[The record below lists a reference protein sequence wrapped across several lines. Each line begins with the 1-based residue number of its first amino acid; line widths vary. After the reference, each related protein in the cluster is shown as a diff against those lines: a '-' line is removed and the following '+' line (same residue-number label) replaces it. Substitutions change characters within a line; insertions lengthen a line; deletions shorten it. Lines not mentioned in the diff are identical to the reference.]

1 MSSRNGVKAKNL
13 VVFLPLRDSSSLP
26 LLRMTATKTFL
37 TECWH
42 LSAMEE
48 HHMIALNEYAS
59 YDGLGLAQL
68 VARKELKSE
77 ELLAAALAAIEKV
90 NPKLNAVLQTFPS
103 QAEAEIRNG
112 LPQGPF
118 TGVPF
123 LIKELVLHA
132 KQVRCDMGSK
142 LAQGYVAQADTEL
155 MARFRRAGLVLAGT
169 TQTPELGYNPTT
181 ETVLFGPV
189 HNPWDLT
196 RSAGGS
202 SGGSSAAVAAGIV
215 PLAHANDGGGS
226 IRIPASCN
234 GLVGLKPSRDRVPT
248 GPDYGDPLCGL
259 ACEFVVTRSVR
270 DAATLFDMVSGAD
283 VGAPGLPVPPARPYG
298 EEVGAQPGKLRI
310 AWTTTPAS
318 GAKIAPECET
328 AVHETVR
335 LLQDLGHTLIEDRP
349 RYDWDAFLENV
360 HVIWTAY
367 TTFAVDD
374 LVKSLGRKPSLD
386 NLEAV
391 TLACYED
398 GKRYTAADLLNAMAH
413 GNLLSRQ
420 VGAFFQNIDVL
431 VTPTLAQL
439 PAPLGELNQ
448 NRKDMTAME
457 WTRQVF
463 TYVPFT
469 PLFNS
474 TGQPA
479 ISLPLHWSATGLP
492 VGVQCVGR
500 FGDEATL
507 FRLASQ
513 LEQARPWAG
522 KRPLVHVAA

>member
-1 MSSRNGVKAKNL
+1 MS
-13 VVFLPLRDSSSLP
+13 
-26 LLRMTATKTFL
+26 
-37 TECWH
+37 
-42 LSAMEE
+42 
-48 HHMIALNEYAS
+48 LNEYTS
-59 YDGLGLAQL
+59 QDGLGLADL
-68 VARKELKSE
+68 IARKQVKPE
-77 ELLAAALAAIEKV
+77 ELVTTALQAIEKV
-90 NPKLNAVLQTFPS
+90 NPKLNAVLQTLPD
-103 QAEAEIRNG
+103 QAEAEVRGG

-132 KQVRCDMGSK
+132 KNVRCNMGSK
-142 LAQGYVAQADTEL
+142 LAQGFMAHEDTEL
-155 MARFRRAGLVLAGT
+155 MARFRRAGLVLVGT

-189 HNPWDLT
+189 HNPWDLS

-202 SGGSSAAVAAGIV
+202 SGGSGASVAAGIV

-270 DAATLFDMVSGAD
+270 DAAALLDVVAGAD
-283 VGAPGLPVPPARPYG
+283 VGAPGHPVPPARPYRA
-298 EEVGAQPGKLRI
+298 EVGASPGRLRI

-318 GAKIAPECET
+318 GEKIDPECEK

-335 LLQDLGHTLIEDRP
+335 LLEELGHTLVEDRP
-349 RYDWDAFLENV
+349 RYDWNAFLENV
-360 HVIWTAY
+360 HVIWTAF
-367 TTFAVDD
+367 TTASVND
-374 LVKSLGRKPSLD
+374 LAAALNRKPGPD

-398 GKRYTAADLLNAMAH
+398 GKRYTAADLITAMAH

-420 VGAFFQNIDVL
+420 VGAFFQTVDVL
-431 VTPTLAQL
+431 VTPTIARL
-439 PAPLGELNQ
+439 PAPLGELDQ
-448 NRKDMTAME
+448 NRKGMTAME
-457 WTRQVF
+457 WTQQVF
-463 TYVPFT
+463 TYCPFT

-479 ISLPLHWSATGLP
+479 FSLPLHWSASGVP
-492 VGVQCVGR
+492 VGVQIVGR
-500 FGDEATL
+500 FSDETTL

-522 KRPLVHVAA
+522 KRPPVHVAA

>member
-1 MSSRNGVKAKNL
+1 MI
-13 VVFLPLRDSSSLP
+13 SLNDY
-26 LLRMTATKTFL
+26 TS
-37 TECWH
+37 H
-42 LSAMEE
+42 
-48 HHMIALNEYAS
+48 
-59 YDGLGLAQL
+59 DGLGLAEL
-68 VARKELKSE
+68 VARKEVKPE
-77 ELLAAALAAIEKV
+77 ELVATALKAIEKL
-90 NPKLNAVLQTFPS
+90 NPKLNAVLQTLPA
-103 QAEAEIRNG
+103 QAETEIRSG

-132 KQVRCDMGSK
+132 KNVRCDMGSK
-142 LAQGYVAQADTEL
+142 LAQGFVAPADTEL
-155 MARFRRAGLVLAGT
+155 MARFRRSGLVLVGT
-169 TQTPELGYNPTT
+169 TQTPEFGYNPTT
-181 ETVLFGPV
+181 ETILFGPV

-202 SGGSSAAVAAGIV
+202 SGGSGAAVAAGIV

-248 GPDYGDPLCGL
+248 GPDYADPLCGL

-270 DAATLFDMVSGAD
+270 DAAALLDVVAGAD
-283 VGAPGLPVPPARPYG
+283 VGAPGHPVPPVRPYR
-298 EEVGAQPGKLRI
+298 EEAKTQPGRLRI
-310 AWTTTPAS
+310 AWTTTPTS
-318 GAKIAPECET
+318 GAKIDPECEK

-335 LLQDLGHTLIEDRP
+335 LLESLGHTLVEDRP
-349 RYDWDAFLENV
+349 RYDWDAFLENI
-360 HVIWTAY
+360 HVIWT
-367 TTFAVDD
+367 TFNAAMIEWAAAV
-374 LVKSLGRKPSLD
+374 LGRKPGPD

-398 GKRYTAADLLNAMAH
+398 GKRRTALDLINAMGY
-413 GNLLSRQ
+413 GNVVSRQ
-420 VGAFFQNIDVL
+420 VGAFFQNVDVL
-431 VTPTLAQL
+431 VTPTIACP
-439 PAPLGELNQ
+439 PAPLGEINQ
-448 NRKDMTAME
+448 NRKGMTAME

-479 ISLPLHWSATGLP
+479 FSLPLHWSASGLP
-492 VGVQCVGR
+492 IGVQIVGR

-522 KRPLVHVAA
+522 KRPPVHAAA